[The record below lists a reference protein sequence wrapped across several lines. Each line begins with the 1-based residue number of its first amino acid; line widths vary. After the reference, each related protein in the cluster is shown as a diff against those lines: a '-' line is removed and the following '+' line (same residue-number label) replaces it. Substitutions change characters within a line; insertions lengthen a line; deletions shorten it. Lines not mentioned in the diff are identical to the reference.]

1 MKHTKTST
9 STTIQQ
15 PSRKSD
21 AAILFLRFFIG
32 IVIILHIIGKLQTYD
47 NVILAFPQIL
57 GLDAATSFAITTII
71 EGLFAALI
79 VLGVATRFS
88 AIIMS
93 IVSALAIIY
102 GLWQGGEVS
111 ADVKLNFIYI
121 GIYITFII
129 SGGGYYS
136 FQVPDLSKKCPK

>member
-1 MKHTKTST
+1 MKHTNT

-129 SGGGYYS
+129 SGGGY
-136 FQVPDLSKKCPK
+136 

>member
-1 MKHTKTST
+1 MKHTKT

-102 GLWQGGEVS
+102 GLWQGG
-111 ADVKLNFIYI
+111 
-121 GIYITFII
+121 
-129 SGGGYYS
+129 
-136 FQVPDLSKKCPK
+136 